1 MSIAG
6 ILDAMRSERPPA
18 ERLVWQCLEN
28 HANGH
33 RCWAITEQAIA
44 NELNLGCNTVAR
56 AVQALAADGIIRMD
70 RFKRRPTVFHMLRI
84 YQKANGQHPPSGD
97 DLTTQNGGSTVELSP
112 QNGGS
117 TTHQPPELTTQ
128 NDGSNTQLT
137 PQNGASTL
145 ELTPQNGGTSNPP
158 VRIHQKKSPPER
170 RASAP
175 KARAKPLPDGWQPHV
190 RSFALGFSLGMNRE
204 EVLVEA
210 DQMRDWASHKG
221 ETGLDWNARFDRW
234 LRTTA
239 QRRLPPLRL
248 VSQATPMQTRE
259 ARYEAVKDAFRRGR
273 AEAQAHDAM
282 EFMQ

>member
-1 MSIAG
+1 
-6 ILDAMRSERPPA
+6 
-18 ERLVWQCLEN
+18 
-28 HANGH
+28 
-33 RCWAITEQAIA
+33 
-44 NELNLGCNTVAR
+44 
-56 AVQALAADGIIRMD
+56 
-70 RFKRRPTVFHMLRI
+70 
-84 YQKANGQHPPSGD
+84 
-97 DLTTQNGGSTVELSP
+97 
-112 QNGGS
+112 
-117 TTHQPPELTTQ
+117 
-128 NDGSNTQLT
+128 
-137 PQNGASTL
+137 
-145 ELTPQNGGTSNPP
+145 
-158 VRIHQKKSPPER
+158 
-170 RASAP
+170 
-175 KARAKPLPDGWQPHV
+175 
-190 RSFALGFSLGMNRE
+190 MNRE